1 MKLLGTCKAQ
11 EQKEVSLGFHVLQNK
26 TDEDVFYLCRW
37 MLCLKLVECHRTK
50 FSRACHLLP

>member
-26 TDEDVFYLCRW
+26 TDEDVYYLCR
-37 MLCLKLVECHRTK
+37 
-50 FSRACHLLP
+50 